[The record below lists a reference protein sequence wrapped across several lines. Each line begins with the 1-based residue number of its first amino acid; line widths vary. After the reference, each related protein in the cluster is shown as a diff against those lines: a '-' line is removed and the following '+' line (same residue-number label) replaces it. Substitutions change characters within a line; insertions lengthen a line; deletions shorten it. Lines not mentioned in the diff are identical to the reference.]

1 VVTTPS
7 FDELGL
13 ARAARSG
20 DERAFDA
27 LVGPLIDPAFK
38 LAFVFLR
45 DTIEA
50 EDAVQEA
57 CLRAWK
63 KLDQLH
69 PGQRSHPDLGPP
81 PRAPHA
87 PALNRDDG

>member
-27 LVGPLIDPAFK
+27 PIGPLIDPAFK
-38 LAFVFLR
+38 LAFVFL
-45 DTIEA
+45 
-50 EDAVQEA
+50 
-57 CLRAWK
+57 
-63 KLDQLH
+63 
-69 PGQRSHPDLGPP
+69 PDPSR
-81 PRAPHA
+81 PRTPCRRLA
-87 PALNRDDG
+87 